1 VALYHQEDD
10 GSFRDATTEVDI
22 TSPLWVT
29 GVATGDYDGD
39 GDTDLFLACFGEDRL
54 LENRAGSFRDVS
66 KTAGIA
72 HAGLS
77 TSAVFLD
84 YDADGH
90 LDLYVARYVRLDLA
104 SLPNA
109 GEPCREN
116 GVLVACGPTFFE
128 PEGDSLYRG
137 DGRGSFREVT
147 KELGLDETT
156 GGYGL
161 GVASADF
168 DSDGRVDIYVANDT
182 TANYLWMNR
191 GERFED
197 DALFAGAALSD
208 EGQGQAGMGV
218 ALGDANGDGRIDIF
232 VTNYSQERN
241 ALYRGVSGGLF
252 ESKSTSSGFGE
263 SSYLA
268 LGWSANLADFD
279 LDGDLDIF
287 VANGHVHPRAAEIHA
302 AIRYQQP
309 CHFFENDGRGVFS
322 ERGARVG
329 EDLATPR
336 SHRGSAVGDIDNDG
350 DLDIVVSVQDGQ
362 PVILRNESG
371 KTNHTL
377 LVSLEGTRSNRDGLG
392 ATALFTVA
400 GKTITRHVTRGGGYL
415 SSDDVRVH
423 CGLGTANRADSVEIR
438 WPSGH
443 VDRLGP
449 LEADA
454 WWKLREG
461 SSEAERVAR
470 LR

>member
-1 VALYHQEDD
+1 
-10 GSFRDATTEVDI
+10 
-22 TSPLWVT
+22 
-29 GVATGDYDGD
+29 
-39 GDTDLFLACFGEDRL
+39 
-54 LENRAGSFRDVS
+54 
-66 KTAGIA
+66 
-72 HAGLS
+72 
-77 TSAVFLD
+77 
-84 YDADGH
+84 
-90 LDLYVARYVRLDLA
+90 
-104 SLPNA
+104 
-109 GEPCREN
+109 
-116 GVLVACGPTFFE
+116 
-128 PEGDSLYRG
+128 
-137 DGRGSFREVT
+137 
-147 KELGLDETT
+147 
-156 GGYGL
+156 
-161 GVASADF
+161 
-168 DSDGRVDIYVANDT
+168 
-182 TANYLWMNR
+182 MNR